1 MKRKYTL
8 LDYLVIEF
16 DHMSSTIFGKF
27 EKSRNIFF
35 PSFPEELLSE
45 EEKKVSRGLMRV
57 NHTGEVCAQALYR
70 SQMLLCNSK
79 TIYKVL
85 KSSCKEE
92 QDHVLWTKN
101 RLEELKTHTSVL
113 NFFWYINAFFIGCA
127 FGMLGDSTNLG
138 FVEET
143 EKQVGHDLTNHMYN
157 LASKDIRSFS
167 IIRKMREDEEGHGIC
182 ARSFGGN
189 KISTSFRKIMGLQAK
204 FMTTLTY
211 YI

>member
-57 NHTGEVCAQALYR
+57 NHTRKVCAQALYR
-70 SQMLLCNSK
+70 SQMVFCNS
-79 TIYKVL
+79 
-85 KSSCKEE
+85 
-92 QDHVLWTKN
+92 KN

-143 EKQVGHDLTNHMYN
+143 EKQVGHHLTNHMYN
-157 LASKDIRSFS
+157 LPSKDIRSFS